1 MQDTYSSEVGSVAG
15 TPPSTQARV
24 TDESWVS
31 PSSSRM
37 LTNYL
42 ADVEQ
47 NLDEHR
53 WDLAM
58 RDVVDLPKI
67 VVALADSELRSSPER
82 CRAWCEQWVR
92 PPTTE
97 NSGMSH
103 EQICRLLDEKS
114 NDVNAQSSTPSGAQ
128 ASGDSAEASVG
139 SAHAFIPTAQLRRL
153 RLRRHARNAPRGFNA
168 SHASK
173 AAHNVAEVFTVCTAV
188 VEGVRRWY
196 AHFACH
202 DAVSQANLARLAVL
216 R

>member
-1 MQDTYSSEVGSVAG
+1 MQDSHSSEVDSEHGKTAA
-15 TPPSTQARV
+15 PQPRV
-24 TDESWVS
+24 PDESRVR

-53 WDLAM
+53 WDLAL

-67 VVALADSELRSSPER
+67 VVALCDSELRSSPER
-82 CRAWCEQWVR
+82 CKAWCEQWVQA
-92 PPTTE
+92 PSAAIDAPAVDPE
-97 NSGMSH
+97 H
-103 EQICRLLDEKS
+103 ICRVLSEKS
-114 NDVNAQSSTPSGAQ
+114 GRPDTTAEPS
-128 ASGDSAEASVG
+128 V
-139 SAHAFIPTAQLRRL
+139 PTVELRRL

-168 SHASK
+168 SHAGK
-173 AAHNVAEVFTVCTAV
+173 AAHNAAEIFTVCTAV
-188 VEGVRRWY
+188 VEAVRRWY

-202 DAVSQANLARLAVL
+202 DAVAQANLARLAVL

>member
-1 MQDTYSSEVGSVAG
+1 MHDSHSSPIEPGQPAA
-15 TPPSTQARV
+15 PRSTEA
-24 TDESWVS
+24 DESRVH

-53 WDLAM
+53 WEMAL

-67 VVALADSELRSSPER
+67 AVALTHPELRSSREQ
-82 CRAWCEQWVR
+82 CLAWCEQWVR
-92 PPTTE
+92 PS
-97 NSGMSH
+97 NAANDSGVDH
-103 EQICRLLDEKS
+103 EHICRVLDEKS
-114 NDVNAQSSTPSGAQ
+114 EDKANPATIPSLA
-128 ASGDSAEASVG
+128 
-139 SAHAFIPTAQLRRL
+139 LRRL

-168 SHASK
+168 SHSSK
-173 AAHNVAEVFTVCTAV
+173 GNQDEADTFAICTAV

-196 AHFACH
+196 AHFAVH
-202 DAVSQANLARLAVL
+202 DAVAQANLARLAVL

>member
-1 MQDTYSSEVGSVAG
+1 MKDLDMQDSHSSHTEPGLSAA
-15 TPPSTQARV
+15 PRSAEL
-24 TDESWVS
+24 DESRVH

-53 WDLAM
+53 WDMAL

-67 VVALADSELRSSPER
+67 AVALTNPELRSSREQ
-82 CRAWCEQWVR
+82 CVAWCEQWVR
-92 PPTTE
+92 PS
-97 NSGMSH
+97 NAANDSGVDH
-103 EQICRLLDEKS
+103 EHICRVLDEKS
-114 NDVNAQSSTPSGAQ
+114 EDKATSATIPSLA
-128 ASGDSAEASVG
+128 
-139 SAHAFIPTAQLRRL
+139 LRRL

-168 SHASK
+168 SHTGKENQDEADTF
-173 AAHNVAEVFTVCTAV
+173 AICTAV

-202 DAVSQANLARLAVL
+202 DATAQANLARLAVL

>member
-1 MQDTYSSEVGSVAG
+1 MRQNDVLDDS
-15 TPPSTQARV
+15 RV
-24 TDESWVS
+24 Q

-53 WDLAM
+53 WEMAL

-67 VVALADSELRSSPER
+67 AVALTNPELRSSREQ
-82 CRAWCEQWVR
+82 CMAWCEQWIR
-92 PPTTE
+92 PS
-97 NSGMSH
+97 NAANDSGVDH
-103 EQICRLLDEKS
+103 EHICRVLDEKS
-114 NDVNAQSSTPSGAQ
+114 DDKAVSAAVPSLA
-128 ASGDSAEASVG
+128 
-139 SAHAFIPTAQLRRL
+139 LRRL

-168 SHASK
+168 AHAGK
-173 AAHNVAEVFTVCTAV
+173 TNRDEADTFAICTAV

-196 AHFACH
+196 AHFAVH
-202 DAVSQANLARLAVL
+202 DATAQANLARLAVL

>member
-1 MQDTYSSEVGSVAG
+1 MHDSHSSEIEPR
-15 TPPSTQARV
+15 TPATPQSAEV
-24 TDESWVS
+24 DESRVY

-53 WDLAM
+53 WEMAL

-67 VVALADSELRSSPER
+67 AVALTNPELRSSREQ
-82 CRAWCEQWVR
+82 CVAWCEQWVR
-92 PPTTE
+92 PSNEATD
-97 NSGMSH
+97 SGVDH
-103 EQICRLLDEKS
+103 EHICRVLDERSEDKAAS
-114 NDVNAQSSTPSGAQ
+114 AAIPSLA
-128 ASGDSAEASVG
+128 
-139 SAHAFIPTAQLRRL
+139 LRRL

-168 SHASK
+168 SHAGK
-173 AAHNVAEVFTVCTAV
+173 ENRDDADTFVICTAV

-196 AHFACH
+196 AHYACH
-202 DAVSQANLARLAVL
+202 DAVAQANLARLAVL